1 MNTRHPV
8 NPALK
13 EEGAART
20 AHGLGEGLVMPV
32 SPAWPVAAQR
42 IQERETVGE
51 QWRAGNG
58 PPGGKAQRAQSLGRT
73 SGSTGGAG
81 GETPGGGVLP
91 LTPPQKV
98 PMGRVRGVAS
108 APLTKTV
115 LQAGLGNTLL
125 VSLD

>member
-42 IQERETVGE
+42 IQEREMVGE

-58 PPGGKAQRAQSLGRT
+58 PPGGKTHRWQQSLGRT
-73 SGSTGGAG
+73 SMSAGGAG
-81 GETPGGGVLP
+81 GETPGGGSLP

-98 PMGRVRGVAS
+98 PMGRVQGRIRS
-108 APLTKTV
+108 PH
-115 LQAGLGNTLL
+115 
-125 VSLD
+125 